1 MKHLFRTLIL
11 VATIAVAAS
20 FSADA
25 KKKNVDLVEK
35 YPALAPYFS
44 TPTEEAIQ
52 PDDRGF
58 IRRWL
63 LLEPISKPNRTNTVF
78 VDSYV
83 RQNLD
88 TGWNQGDFK
97 VPADGDKV
105 TMEEILENVISR
117 DKADM
122 ERAISPLRQA
132 EDAVVLDNSY
142 MSVEEQ
148 MAWFMER
155 YEKIVNA

>member
-25 KKKNVDLVEK
+25 KKKTTDLIEK

-58 IRRWL
+58 IPCTGGNFLRRQTVNAPPFVHPL
-63 LLEPISKPNRTNTVF
+63 SNSDALGRDILFHGDLLEDLAQLQRDFSACLAVNRTP
-78 VDSYV
+78 D
-83 RQNLD
+83 RL
-88 TGWNQGDFK
+88 
-97 VPADGDKV
+97 
-105 TMEEILENVISR
+105 
-117 DKADM
+117 
-122 ERAISPLRQA
+122 
-132 EDAVVLDNSY
+132 
-142 MSVEEQ
+142 
-148 MAWFMER
+148 
-155 YEKIVNA
+155 IV